1 MGPCLRR
8 DDSRGL
14 GDSMHFFVKLLGLSL
29 FIISYNAFGIGD
41 LTVTNTTLGLARFKI
56 IRNGQ
61 MIFRS
66 PAIEPGNV
74 FKKSQL
80 LNTGD
85 VITFPVADNTRGPLL
100 PEDYIVGSLHG
111 RTANVTITCKGDHC
125 DSKED

>member
-1 MGPCLRR
+1 MV
-8 DDSRGL
+8 
-14 GDSMHFFVKLLGLSL
+14 VKLLSLSL

-56 IRNGQ
+56 MRNGE

-66 PAIEPGNV
+66 PAIEPGAV
-74 FKKSQL
+74 FQRKNF

-85 VITFPVADNTRGPLL
+85 LITFPVADNTRGPLL
-100 PEDYIVGSLHG
+100 PEDYIVGNLHG
-111 RTANVTITCKGDHC
+111 RTANVTITCKGDGC